1 MHIWQPAGSAYRPP
15 PCCGCGHRAVSSG
28 VHCVQRLPHAWTRCV
43 QLLSTSES
51 PAARGP
57 GSAPLLPPDSALRS
71 EDRHGILSPG
81 PSGRG
86 GCLGGVPVLG
96 EASRQEQAEPPQGP
110 SSTKLDPEAPRPT
123 AESGASGAP
132 SSPVSTLQPLC
143 SPYPCSFS
151 ASVLGGGFSG
161 SRTADPRLPASTG
174 NL

>member
-1 MHIWQPAGSAYRPP
+1 MHIWQPQRALHTPP
-15 PCCGCGHRAVSSG
+15 SCCGCGHRAVSSG

-51 PAARGP
+51 LCGQRSWL
-57 GSAPLLPPDSALRS
+57 SASLLPPDCALRS

-96 EASRQEQAEPPQGP
+96 RQADRQAGPPQGP
-110 SSTKLDPEAPRPT
+110 FSTKLDPEAPRPT
-123 AESGASGAP
+123 AESWGLRGTFKPCVHPETPYAPTLLFPSICAGEASW
-132 SSPVSTLQPLC
+132 LQD
-143 SPYPCSFS
+143 
-151 ASVLGGGFSG
+151 
-161 SRTADPRLPASTG
+161 SRSPRLPASTG